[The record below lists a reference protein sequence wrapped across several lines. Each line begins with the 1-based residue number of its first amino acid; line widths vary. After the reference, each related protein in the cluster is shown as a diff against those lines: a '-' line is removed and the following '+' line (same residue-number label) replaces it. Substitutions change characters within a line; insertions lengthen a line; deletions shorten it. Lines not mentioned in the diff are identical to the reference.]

1 MTAKATQTPLKM
13 LSDAFRQYLPYA
25 NLGYQLVI
33 AVGGGFLLGW
43 WIDGKTGTEPLFMI
57 VGALFGMGAGIF
69 LVVRTVSEMNHWNKK

>member
-1 MTAKATQTPLKM
+1 MTAKGAPTPIKM

-43 WIDGKTGTEPLFMI
+43 WIDGKAGSEPLFMI
-57 VGALFGMGAGIF
+57 IGALIGAGAGIF
-69 LVVRTVSEMNHWNKK
+69 LVVRTVTELDRWNKK